1 MIRNDSKITG
11 LSNWKVELELPFIE
25 TGRLQVGQVRAGR
38 GGSPLDTISLR
49 CLMR

>member
-1 MIRNDSKITG
+1 MIRNESKITG
-11 LSNWKVELELPFIE
+11 LSNWKVELPLFE

-38 GGSPLDTISLR
+38 GGSHLDTVSLR